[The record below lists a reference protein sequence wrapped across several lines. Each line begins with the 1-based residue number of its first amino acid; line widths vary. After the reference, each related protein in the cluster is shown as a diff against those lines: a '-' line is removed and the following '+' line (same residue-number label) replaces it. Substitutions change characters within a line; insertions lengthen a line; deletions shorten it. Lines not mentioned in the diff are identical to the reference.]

1 MTSVA
6 LVKAP
11 VKTPC
16 PPETGHT
23 QIPTAQTTL
32 PDCFEDHHAPLSVMN
47 LFTEWT
53 RAADATDNG
62 VTVINRQRQRYS
74 TATVDRAVKWLKS
87 HHLLFLVER
96 GSGRGNGNR
105 YFVRWSFVHETVSAR
120 QKTVNHPEH
129 AKTLS
134 SNTFARVEAFKLLE
148 EKLISK
154 KHSLNKFKTSHDVS
168 LVGNSKRETF
178 ATANKQQRQLRNEKA
193 TRWAIAR
200 LREATA
206 DEDALTAAARGIRKA
221 LKTGR
226 VWIGPEFNRLVAQL
240 ADDLRDLG
248 GEESWP
254 ETRRDVFSYTGYHAQ
269 QAALD
274 VLDRRANEAEY
285 QAQCRA
291 MKHEREEAIHDPL
304 LAGFSCR
311 KEAIVEVVPK
321 VGATEELEKMLV
333 QAFDR
338 VNDSSKFGEP
348 CTLPEP
354 ATQPKPGK
362 SGYEQIHEERATVA
376 GDLSQML
383 QEEGAVHISDLIRRE
398 VATAGAVV
406 NSGKRERRQPGGAYQ
421 RAGNHHSGAKRAT
434 PKQGRGEHPATVYA
448 ADPVNVGE
456 MMSGYLEKLRG
467 GGDEVERNDK
477 GN

>member
-254 ETRRDVFSYTGYHAQ
+254 ETRRDVFSFTGYHTQ
-269 QAALD
+269 QALAWLF
-274 VLDRRANEAEY
+274 DRRENEAQY
-285 QAQCRA
+285 QGRQR
-291 MKHEREEAIHDPL
+291 EREEARRDPL
-304 LAGFSCR
+304 PAGFSC
-311 KEAIVEVVPK
+311 K
-321 VGATEELEKMLV
+321 VYSGEGEEMATPPARCRRSTTRATYHRQRTV
-333 QAFDR
+333 
-338 VNDSSKFGEP
+338 
-348 CTLPEP
+348 
-354 ATQPKPGK
+354 ATQPLPSK
-362 SGYEQIHEERATVA
+362 SDYERIHEERATVA

-406 NSGKRERRQPGGAYQ
+406 NSGKRKRRQSGEAYQ
-421 RAGNHHSGAKRAT
+421 RAGNHHSGSKRAT
-434 PKQGRGEHPATVYA
+434 PKQAHKRGEHP
-448 ADPVNVGE
+448 VNVCE
-456 MMSGYLEKLRG
+456 MMSGYLGKLRG
-467 GGDEVERNDK
+467 GGNEMERNDK
-477 GN
+477 GNEAR